1 MKTVRWLFIMFL
13 FPWTLQAQ
21 SLSQFFSESD
31 AFFKAWVKDGRVDYA
46 GVKQHFQQIES
57 LYGQLNRIDLTKAS
71 ADGKKAFYL
80 NAYNLAVVYQVSKY
94 YPLKSPMDQS
104 GFFDK
109 VRHQVVGESLTL
121 NALEINKIVKGYG
134 DARIHFALACAAK
147 SCPSLASFA
156 YRPETLDQ
164 QLDERTWKALNDAD
178 FIRVDTRR
186 KTVAVSKIF
195 DWYQKDFTKNGQ
207 TVLQFINQY
216 RHSKI
221 GDDFKIEYYE
231 YDWQLNSQQSS

>member
-1 MKTVRWLFIMFL
+1 MKTVRWLFVTII

-21 SLSQFFSESD
+21 SLPQFFSESD
-31 AFFKAWVKDGRVDYA
+31 TFLKTWVKDGRVDYA
-46 GVKQHFQQIES
+46 GVKKNFQQIES
-57 LYGQLNRIDLTKAS
+57 LYAQINHMDLTKAS
-71 ADGKKAFYL
+71 AAEKKAFYL

-109 VRHQVVGESLTL
+109 VKHQVAGEALTL
-121 NALEINKIVKGYG
+121 NALEINKIIRTYG

-147 SCPSLASFA
+147 SCPLLASFA

-164 QLDERTWKALNDAD
+164 QLDERTRKSLNNAD
-178 FIRVDTRR
+178 FIRLDTRR

-195 DWYQKDFTKNGQ
+195 DWYEKDFTKNGQ

-216 RHSKI
+216 RNSKI
-221 GDDFKIEYYE
+221 ADDFTIEYDE